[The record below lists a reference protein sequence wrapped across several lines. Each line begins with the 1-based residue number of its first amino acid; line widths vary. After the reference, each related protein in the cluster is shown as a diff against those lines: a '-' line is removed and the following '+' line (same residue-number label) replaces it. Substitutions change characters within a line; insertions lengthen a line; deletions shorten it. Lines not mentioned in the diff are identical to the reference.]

1 MPIKFG
7 SQPTYSHVE
16 HDEDQ
21 SEILEKRSGWKCR
34 TILDVAATA
43 LSVLAALAAFGLI
56 TVLLIPFSSATS
68 SSEHTC
74 VDPPTRREW
83 RSLNTHEREEYLS
96 AVKCLYNTSSELVG
110 QGSIID
116 DFTWVHVR
124 AVKTSHEYAEF
135 LPWHRMLLHIYEQKL
150 RQHCG
155 FRGQLPY
162 WDWTSDWQNLTES
175 SIWDDKRGFGGQST
189 HYTYGSCVSGPFS
202 HIELR
207 YGGNGTVSP
216 HCLSR
221 VFTNYDS
228 GEVGS
233 MSGELIRPEIMGRLA
248 RSKDYARFR
257 YMIESVIHN
266 IIHTE
271 VVGDLDTEVA
281 PNDPIFWLHHVQLDR
296 LWWLWQREAPQQRL
310 KDYKQ
315 HKSEPQRPTSLQD
328 VLQYNGLAKGAR
340 VDQVM
345 DTESSTLCYRYT

>member
-1 MPIKFG
+1 MGFEDSSMSSPGGRNEGYREKMPTKKSNAKF
-7 SQPTYSHVE
+7 SNVL
-16 HDEDQ
+16 DIAV
-21 SEILEKRSGWKCR
+21 ILF
-34 TILDVAATA
+34 
-43 LSVLAALAAFGLI
+43 SVLTAI
-56 TVLLIPFSSATS
+56 TVFGFITVFLIQPNSFTS
-68 SSEHTC
+68 SISVHSCAE
-74 VDPPTRREW
+74 PPIRREW
-83 RSLNTHEREEYLS
+83 RSLKTHEREEYLS
-96 AVKCLYNTSSELVG
+96 AVKCLYNASSELVG
-110 QGSIID
+110 KGSIID
-116 DFTWVHVR
+116 DFTWVHIR
-124 AVKTSHEYAEF
+124 AVKAAHDYAAF

-155 FRGQLPY
+155 FKGQLPY

-175 SIWDDKRGFGGQST
+175 SIWDDEHGFGGEST

-202 HIELR
+202 HVELR
-207 YGGNGTVSP
+207 YGGNGSVSP

-233 MSGELIRPEIMGRLA
+233 MSGELIRPEMMGRLA

-257 YMIESVIHN
+257 WVIESVIHN

-310 KDYKQ
+310 HDYKQ
-315 HKSEPQRPTSLQD
+315 HASEPPRQTSLGD
-328 VLQYNGLAKGAR
+328 MLHYGGLAEGVKVG
-340 VDQVM
+340 QVM
-345 DTESSTLCYRYT
+345 ETENSLLCYKYT